1 MEGTF
6 CRTYGKNRTRCE
18 IMNETI
24 TPEERMKLEEAIQ
37 EKTDEQ
43 GNRWRK
49 VYFGGG
55 SHMRNWLDQ
64 IKEVH
69 GEENVEVEEADSTGF
84 RCYEEGGE
92 KMYRI
97 WAQEQ

>member
-1 MEGTF
+1 
-6 CRTYGKNRTRCE
+6 
-18 IMNETI
+18 MNVEKEI

-37 EKTDEQ
+37 ERVDDQ
-43 GNRWRK
+43 GRHWRK

-55 SHMRNWLDQ
+55 SHMHNWLEQ

-69 GEENVEVEEADSTGF
+69 GEDNVTVEEADSTGF

-97 WAQEQ
+97 WARQEE